1 MSTLV
6 AIAQIAS
13 AAFLLAGLALIGYV
27 CMRTE
32 VPR

>member
-6 AIAQIAS
+6 AIVQY
-13 AAFLLAGLALIGYV
+13 AAFALLLAGLALIGYV

-32 VPR
+32 VPQ